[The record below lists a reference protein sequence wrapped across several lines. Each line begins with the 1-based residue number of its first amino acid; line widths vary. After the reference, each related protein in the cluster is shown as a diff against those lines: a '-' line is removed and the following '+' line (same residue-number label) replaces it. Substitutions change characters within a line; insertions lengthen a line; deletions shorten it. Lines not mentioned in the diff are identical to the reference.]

1 MATVRELEQELNVSR
16 VSIYAL
22 LKKEPYKAHVMK
34 GRKKGIAVDE
44 QGAELLRRY
53 YRNKIRGGEPRR
65 NTLAGAFTGAD
76 GYGYVNGNGLGGADG
91 GNAGG
96 AGVAGNGN
104 GNGNSAGT
112 GKTGNGTG
120 YLNAD
125 GNGTVSGAEQS
136 ANGASGMGCHPVAG
150 QISAIGILQQQLAVK
165 DEQINSLL
173 GLLKQ
178 QAVKAEPMPVP

>member
-1 MATVRELEQELNVSR
+1 MWVRMATVRELEQELNVSR

-22 LKKEPYKAHVMK
+22 LKKEPYKAHVLK

-44 QGAELLRRY
+44 KGAELLRRY

-65 NTLAGAFTGAD
+65 NTLAGVD
-76 GYGYVNGNGLGGADG
+76 GNGDGLGGVDGGGSADG
-91 GNAGG
+91 HAVG
-96 AGVAGNGN
+96 AGTGNGT
-104 GNGNSAGT
+104 GSSAGT
-112 GKTGNGTG
+112 GKTGNGAG
-120 YLNAD
+120 NLNAG
-125 GNGTVSGAEQS
+125 GNGVVSGAEQC

-178 QAVKAEPMPVP
+178 QAVKAESLPVP